1 MIPIRK
7 KLFHHVIRLAT
18 GVVVLAAGQSA
29 YTQERELHFGALDIP
44 PYAAQARDGAL
55 SGLFFELM
63 QAYAKESNQ
72 VVHMAAYPAS
82 RLARYMRRGEVD
94 CTIYIRTSFTESIG
108 EPVVYLGIDFKTAVM
123 AKKVFQLSLYDDIL
137 GLRLG
142 VARGTVFGHRI
153 DTDERLNKTLTRDYR
168 TAANLLKQDRVDAI
182 LGIDWTLRYNLR
194 AVGLSEGEIG
204 PPLVLKSSEL
214 WLFCSRQAKL
224 RPKDKATLRSV
235 FQSLQKSGEID
246 DIVLRYQGGEPSRGQ
261 NPDVNSATRKFARNS
276 S

>member
-1 MIPIRK
+1 MFWRAKILLRNNFLHNLIW
-7 KLFHHVIRLAT
+7 LTAGVVILAT
-18 GVVVLAAGQSA
+18 GQSSHA
-29 YTQERELHFGALDIP
+29 QEKELHFGALDIP

-55 SGLFFELM
+55 SGLFFDLM
-63 QAYAKESNQ
+63 QAYAQESNQ

-153 DTDERLNKTLTRDYR
+153 DTDERLNKTMTRDYR

-194 AVGLSEGEIG
+194 AVGLSAEEIG

-224 RPKDKATLRSV
+224 KPRDKATLRSV
-235 FQSLQKSGEID
+235 FQSLQKSGKID
-246 DIVLRYQGGEPSRGQ
+246 DIVLRYQGRAPSNGH
-261 NPDVNSATRKFARNS
+261 NPDANSHTRK
-276 S
+276 

>member
-1 MIPIRK
+1 
-7 KLFHHVIRLAT
+7 LHHLIWLTTA
-18 GVVVLAAGQSA
+18 VVVLAVGQPA
-29 YTQERELHFGALDIP
+29 DPQEKELHFGALDIP

-63 QAYAKESNQ
+63 QAYAEESNQ

-142 VARGTVFGHRI
+142 VARGTIFGHKI

-182 LGIDWTLRYNLR
+182 LGIDWTLRFNLR
-194 AVGLSEGEIG
+194 AVGLSAEEIG

-224 RPKDKATLRSV
+224 RPQDKATLRSV
-235 FQSLQKSGEID
+235 FQSLRKSGKID
-246 DIVLRYQGGEPSRGQ
+246 DIVLRYQGRTPAHGHK
-261 NPDVNSATRKFARNS
+261 PDTHSHTRKLTKKS